1 MYNYIERVNKNETL
15 KNIVLSY
22 KVLFIVSL
30 DGPKFTNFDVPHES
44 MNPLPTEFN

>member
-1 MYNYIERVNKNETL
+1 MYEYIERVDENETF

-22 KVLFIVSL
+22 KALFLVSL

-44 MNPLPTEFN
+44 MNPSPTESS